1 MKQIDNLLV
10 KNYWE
15 TIENER
21 DRPKFANELK
31 IISYSDFKGKFSN
44 LNDLKSLINSI
55 YDGDIYIVKNSFD
68 KSFVEKVKN
77 DFQNFVKSK
86 ESSFHKMKENCPDF
100 HRIIDEN
107 VSGLYSIKALK
118 HSAYFFPWNGDENN
132 LFPVINKRWRYL
144 KIMGGR
150 KYNEFENNTPKDGIV
165 DRIQVLKYP
174 PGGSLETHCDPYHN
188 QRTFISIYMST
199 RGEDYKSG
207 GFYVIDKKNNKLDL
221 ENYISSGDIGFGYAS
236 IMHGVDKIDGLEN
249 CEWDTNKGRW
259 FIGLYSNDSDE
270 VKNRVTSKTISP
282 NAQLGS

>member
-1 MKQIDNLLV
+1 MNQIDNLLI

-15 TIENER
+15 NLEKISK
-21 DRPKFANELK
+21 RPKFAKELK
-31 IISYSDFKGKFSN
+31 IVSYKDFKEKFTDIKKIK
-44 LNDLKSLINSI
+44 LLINSI
-55 YDGDIYIVKNSFD
+55 FDGDIYIIKNCFE
-68 KSFVEKVKN
+68 KNFVSKVKN
-77 DFQNFVKSK
+77 DFQNFVKSEK
-86 ESSFHKMKENCPDF
+86 SGFHKMVENCPDF
-100 HRIIDEN
+100 HRVIDEK

-118 HSAYFFPWNGDENN
+118 HSAYFFPWNGDKYN
-132 LFPVINKRWRYL
+132 LFPVINERWRYL

-150 KYNEFENNTPKDGIV
+150 KYNEFEKNTPKDGIV

-207 GFYVIDKKNNKLDL
+207 GFYVIDKDNKKLDL
-221 ENYISSGDIGFGYAS
+221 EEYINAGDIGFGYAS

-270 VKNRVTSKTISP
+270 VKNRITSKSIS
-282 NAQLGS
+282 AKAKLGS

>member
-1 MKQIDNLLV
+1 MNQIDNLLI

-15 TIENER
+15 NLEKISK
-21 DRPKFANELK
+21 RPKFAKELK
-31 IISYSDFKGKFSN
+31 IVSYKDFKEKFTDIKKIK
-44 LNDLKSLINSI
+44 LLINSI
-55 YDGDIYIVKNSFD
+55 FDGDIYIIKNCFE
-68 KSFVEKVKN
+68 KNFVSKVKN
-77 DFQNFVKSK
+77 DFQNFVKSEK
-86 ESSFHKMKENCPDF
+86 SGFHKMVENCPDF
-100 HRIIDEN
+100 HRVIDEK

-118 HSAYFFPWNGDENN
+118 HSAYFFPWNGDKYN
-132 LFPVINKRWRYL
+132 LFPVINERWRYL

-150 KYNEFENNTPKDGIV
+150 KYNEFEKNTPKDGIV

-207 GFYVIDKKNNKLDL
+207 GFYVIDKDNKKLDL
-221 ENYISSGDIGFGYAS
+221 EEYINAGDIGFGYAS

-270 VKNRVTSKTISP
+270 VKNRITSKSIS
-282 NAQLGS
+282 AKAKLSS

>member
-1 MKQIDNLLV
+1 MNQIDNLLI

-15 TIENER
+15 NLEKISK
-21 DRPKFANELK
+21 RPKFAKELK
-31 IISYSDFKGKFSN
+31 IVSYKDFKEKFTDIKKIK
-44 LNDLKSLINSI
+44 LLINSI
-55 YDGDIYIVKNSFD
+55 FDGDIYIIKNCFE
-68 KSFVEKVKN
+68 KNFVSKVKN
-77 DFQNFVKSK
+77 DFQNFVKSEK
-86 ESSFHKMKENCPDF
+86 SGFHKMVENCPDF
-100 HRIIDEN
+100 HRVIDEK

-118 HSAYFFPWNGDENN
+118 HSAYFFPWNGDKYN
-132 LFPVINKRWRYL
+132 LFPVINERWRYL

-207 GFYVIDKKNNKLDL
+207 GFYVIDKDNKKLDL
-221 ENYISSGDIGFGYAS
+221 EEYINAGDIGFGYAS

-270 VKNRVTSKTISP
+270 VKNRITSKSIS
-282 NAQLGS
+282 AKAKLSS